1 MFLFYLK
8 SLMAVFPLFLKG
20 LWMTVAVS
28 GLSLIAATILGF
40 LTGIGRSSRIKLL
53 RYAIGVY
60 VYFIRGT
67 PFLVQIFVIFFIL
80 PEFGIHLEPFPAAV
94 IAMTIMGGAFI
105 CEIVAA
111 GIEAVPKGQRE
122 AAISTGLSRY
132 QQVRYVILPQAMR
145 TILPPLV
152 GQYVLLV
159 KDSSIVSVI
168 GVMDLTRVGW
178 LTVQR
183 IPEGMLVFGLVGIMY
198 FAVCYPLIQ
207 LSIRLEK
214 RMTIEESRL

>member
-8 SLMAVFPLFLKG
+8 SLIALFPLFLKG

-28 GLSLIAATILGF
+28 GLSLITATILGF
-40 LTGIGRSSRIKLL
+40 LTGIGRSSRIKPL
-53 RYAIGVY
+53 RYAIGLY
-60 VYFIRGT
+60 VGLVRGT
-67 PFLVQIFVIFFIL
+67 PFLVQVFVIFFVL
-80 PEFGIHLEPFPAAV
+80 PEVGIQLEAFPAAI

-111 GIEAVPKGQRE
+111 GIEAVPTGQRE

-132 QQVRYVILPQAMR
+132 QQLRYVMLPQAMR

-152 GQYVLLV
+152 GQYVLLI

-178 LTVQR
+178 LVVQQ

-198 FAVCYPLIQ
+198 FTV
-207 LSIRLEK
+207 
-214 RMTIEESRL
+214 